1 MLQTNLLTISFDG
14 RRFAGWQVQK
24 NAVTVMAVF
33 QQALWNLLG
42 QTVDIKGC
50 SRTDSGVH
58 ARRFYVSF
66 TADHT
71 IPCDRF
77 PAALNVLLPHSIAAL
92 HCRQVDARFHARY
105 DAFGKRYVYKI
116 LNATH
121 RNPFWDGLAWH
132 IPRPIDASV
141 VHAQGQA
148 LVGCHDFSSFCSAGS
163 SISDRVRTVTGVSV
177 CQNEDVIE
185 LSVSGDGFLYNM
197 VRIIAGTLLDI
208 ERGVIKKGEIPAI
221 LAAKDRRAAGM
232 TAPACGLWLDE
243 VFYDFK

>member
-1 MLQTNLLTISFDG
+1 MLQTDLLTISFDG

-24 NAVTVMAVF
+24 NAVTAMEIF
-33 QQALWNLLG
+33 QQALWQLLG
-42 QTVDIKGC
+42 HKVDIKGC
-50 SRTDSGVH
+50 SRTDAGVH
-58 ARRFYVSF
+58 ANRFYVSF

-77 PAALNVLLPHSIAAL
+77 PAALNALLPSCMAAL
-92 HCRQVDARFHARY
+92 YCRQVDVGFHARY
-105 DAFGKRYVYKI
+105 NALGKRYVYRI
-116 LNATH
+116 LNTTV

-132 IPRPIDASV
+132 IPKPINADFLES
-141 VHAQGQA
+141 QGQD
-148 LVGCHDFSSFCSAGS
+148 LVGRHDFSSFCSAGS
-163 SISDRVRTVTGVSV
+163 SVTDRVRTITGISV
-177 CQNEDVIE
+177 CRNRDIIE

-208 ERGVIKKGEIPAI
+208 ERGVIKKGSIPAI
-221 LAAKDRRAAGM
+221 LAAKDRRAAGR

>member
-1 MLQTNLLTISFDG
+1 MLQTDLLTISFDG

-24 NAVTVMAVF
+24 NAVTAMAVF
-33 QQALWNLLG
+33 QQALWKLLG

-50 SRTDSGVH
+50 SRTDAGVH
-58 ARRFYVSF
+58 ASRFYVSF
-66 TADHT
+66 TADHN

-77 PAALNVLLPHSIAAL
+77 FAALNALLPPSMAAI
-92 HCRQVDARFHARY
+92 HCRQVESGFHARY
-105 DAFGKRYVYKI
+105 NALGKRYIYRI
-116 LNATH
+116 LNTTA

-132 IPRPIDASV
+132 IPKFIDAAVLES
-141 VHAQGQA
+141 QGQD
-148 LVGCHDFSSFCSAGS
+148 LVGRHDFSSFCSAGS
-163 SISDRVRTVTGVSV
+163 SITDRVRTVTEVSV
-177 CQNEDVIE
+177 CRSKDIIE

-208 ERGVIKKGEIPAI
+208 ERGVIEKGAIPAI
-221 LAAKDRRAAGM
+221 IAAKDRQTAGR